1 MRPPRSE
8 DERLR
13 FEGSRLVFVDSITP
27 VVEAGQDYRWDGEH
41 RIGDT
46 LRLELAPGHTPG
58 TSVLW
63 LEDGD
68 GAVFVGDLMHTPVQI
83 ARPNDACAFDLDADT
98 GPQYPLR
105 TAGGGGTK
113 PRHPVSGTLRR
124 TWCPTDRRERNRGI
138 RNRRMGRVQRDLST
152 GT

>member
-58 TSVLW
+58 SSVLW

-68 GAVFVGDLMHTPVQI
+68 GAVFVGDLVHTPVQI
-83 ARPNDACAFDLDADT
+83 A
-98 GPQYPLR
+98 PQ
-105 TAGGGGTK
+105 
-113 PRHPVSGTLRR
+113 
-124 TWCPTDRRERNRGI
+124 
-138 RNRRMGRVQRDLST
+138 RRMRVRPRR
-152 GT
+152 